1 VKILETKKSMSTKPI
16 AIYYEHPDWFKP
28 LFAELDRRGTPYVT
42 LDARQHIYDPSQ
54 TEAEYSVF
62 FNRMSPSAYLRS
74 QTPAIFYTLGLL
86 AHQESL
92 GVRVVNGRQAFAMET
107 SKALQLTHLQS
118 LGLPYPR
125 ARVIHHPQSVM
136 EAAEGLRFPVVVKAN
151 IGGSGAGIVRYEA
164 AADLQSAMAAGEINL
179 GVDGTALVQ
188 EFVPARGGHIT
199 RVETLGGR
207 FLYAIN
213 VYASGDSFNLCPAD
227 ICQTTDGVAL
237 ARAACALDAPKSGMR
252 VEGYMPP
259 ASVIDAVE
267 NIMQTAGIDV
277 GGIEYM
283 VDDRDGQLVYYDINA
298 LSNFVADAPRVVGF
312 DPFARLADYLEEE
325 ARGNSH
331 AGLIP
336 PPPAREEACVP
347 AISWPGA
354 PQSFAG
360 DGQ

>member
-1 VKILETKKSMSTKPI
+1 MSTKPI
-16 AIYYEHPDWFKP
+16 AIYFEHPNWFKP

-42 LDARQHIYDPSQ
+42 LDARRHVYDPSQ
-54 TEAEYSVF
+54 TNAEYSVF

-74 QTPAIFYTLGLL
+74 DTPATFYTLGLL

-107 SKALQLTHLQS
+107 SKALQLTLLQS

-125 ARVIHHPQSVM
+125 ARVIHHPQSVL
-136 EAAEGLRFPVVVKAN
+136 EAAQGLRFPVVVKAN
-151 IGGSGAGIVRYEA
+151 IGGSGAGIVRYDTPNALE
-164 AADLQSAMAAGEINL
+164 QAMNAGQIDL

-188 EFVPARGGHIT
+188 EFVPARNGHIT
-199 RVETLGGR
+199 RVETLGGK

-213 VYASGDSFNLCPAD
+213 VYTNGDSFNLCPAD

-252 VEGYMPP
+252 VEGLTPP
-259 ASVIDAVE
+259 ASVVDAVE
-267 NIMQTAGIDV
+267 RIMQSAGIDV

-283 VDDRDGQLVYYDINA
+283 TDDRDGQIVYYDINA

-312 DPFARLADYLEEE
+312 DPFARLADFLEGE
-325 ARGNSH
+325 AGMTRQADKGKPESVTLADH
-331 AGLIP
+331 DGKAP
-336 PPPAREEACVP
+336 
-347 AISWPGA
+347 WPGA
-354 PQSFAG
+354 PTAFAG
-360 DGQ
+360 GSQ